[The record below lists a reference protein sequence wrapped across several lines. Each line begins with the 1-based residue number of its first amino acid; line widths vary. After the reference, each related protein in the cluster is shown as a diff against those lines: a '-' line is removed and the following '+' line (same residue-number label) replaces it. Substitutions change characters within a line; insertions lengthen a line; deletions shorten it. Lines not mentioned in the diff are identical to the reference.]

1 MAEEFQRPAPR
12 TIALLGD
19 VMLGRGVAAEIERQN
34 PADFWGDL
42 RPVLLASDLVVA
54 NLECAITRH
63 PVRWTRTRKVFHF
76 RAPPRA
82 VRVLHAAGV
91 RAVSLAN
98 NHVLDFEEAGLR
110 DTVRHLDE
118 AGIAHAGAGEN
129 LEKARAPAVVDVG
142 GWKVGLVAFTD
153 NEPAW
158 AARPGR
164 PGVSHLRFLPSP
176 AALGAVERA
185 VASARD
191 RGASFVILSVHWGPN
206 MVERPPRAF
215 RWFARAAL
223 DRGVD
228 LVHGHSAHIFQGVEV
243 HRRSP
248 ILYDTGEALDDY
260 AVDPVLR
267 NDRSFVFLAD
277 VEGSRVRSLRL
288 MPIRIGD
295 ARVGLAR
302 GRDFEETCR
311 RMEALARQLGSEARR
326 AEHGLT
332 IPVA

>member
-1 MAEEFQRPAPR
+1 
-12 TIALLGD
+12 
-19 VMLGRGVAAEIERQN
+19 MLGRGVAAEIERQD
-34 PADFWGDL
+34 PVDFWGDL

-54 NLECAITRH
+54 NLECAITVH

-76 RAPPRA
+76 RAPPQA

-98 NHVLDFEEAGLR
+98 NHVLDFEETGLR
-110 DTVRHLDE
+110 DTLRHLDE
-118 AGIAHAGAGEN
+118 AGIVHAGAGEN
-129 LEKARAPAVVDVG
+129 LEEAREPAVVDLG
-142 GWKVGLVAFTD
+142 GWKVGVVAFTD

-176 AALGAVERA
+176 TALGTVERA
-185 VASARD
+185 ADRARD
-191 RGASFVILSVHWGPN
+191 RGAEFVILSVHWGPN
-206 MVERPPRAF
+206 MVTQPRRPF

-223 DRGVD
+223 ERGVD
-228 LVHGHSAHIFQGVEV
+228 LVYGHSAHVFQGVEV
-243 HRRSP
+243 HRGAP

-267 NDRSFVFLAD
+267 NDRSFIFLVD
-277 VEGSRVRSLRL
+277 VTGSRVRALRL

-295 ARVGLAR
+295 TRVRLAR
-302 GRDFEETCR
+302 GQDFEETCR
-311 RMEALARQLGSEARR
+311 RMEELTWQLGSAPRR

-332 IPVA
+332 IPIA